1 MPKASPRRGQLV
13 LVLSLAALGVV
24 TLLAVVAADTATVV
38 RQGDLLPWGGDN
50 IRQVDL
56 AGSEVYLS
64 SEFSFRIDDLTSWTL
79 IAIGGVAALG
89 ASLVGFGAGR
99 TWQMLTLSAAAA
111 TWLGL
116 DEGLALHET
125 IGHNLG
131 FLADLPGV
139 RAPDDVIFALYVIL
153 AIAFAVAY
161 RDLLAASRIALGLFA
176 AGVAIAALA
185 GVLDA
190 SSLDSSRSR
199 REDVIE
205 TAAGLVLLAGY
216 VALVR
221 ALVRRELGVP
231 APAG

>member
-13 LVLSLAALGVV
+13 LMLSLAALGVV

-38 RQGDLLPWGGDN
+38 RRGDLLPSGGDN
-50 IRQVDL
+50 IRQIDL
-56 AGSEVYLS
+56 AGRKVYLDD
-64 SEFSFRIDDLTSWTL
+64 EFSFRIDHLTSWTL

-99 TWQMLTLSAAAA
+99 TWQMLTLSGAAAI
-111 TWLGL
+111 WLGL
-116 DEGLALHET
+116 DEGFALHET

-131 FLADLPGV
+131 FLGDLPGV
-139 RAPDDVIFALYVIL
+139 RAPDDVIIALYLIL

-161 RDLLAASRIALGLFA
+161 RDLLAASRTALGLFA
-176 AGVAIAALA
+176 AGVAIATLA

-190 SSLDSSRSR
+190 SALELYRP
-199 REDVIE
+199 EDVIE
-205 TAAGLVLLAGY
+205 AAAGLVLLAGY
-216 VALVR
+216 VALAR